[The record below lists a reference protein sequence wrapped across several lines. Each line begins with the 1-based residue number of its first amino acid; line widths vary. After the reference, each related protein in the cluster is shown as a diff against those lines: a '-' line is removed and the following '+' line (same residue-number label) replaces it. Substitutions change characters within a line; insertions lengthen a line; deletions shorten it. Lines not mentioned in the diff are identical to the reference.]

1 MKSTQRFSGDSLS
14 HDIDVVRT
22 DLCHPSETATAS
34 GRKHSGLWF
43 MWYTHQ
49 SNCECAC
56 VCVALA
62 FALIIAGLTHT
73 LDRWPSSAPPS
84 QTLTCFLSLSLT
96 NTQTHTTNT
105 NTPYNSAQRSGDLS
119 SQAVSSS
126 LHTAWGLNTHNHT
139 HTHHTHGLKAV
150 SADDDSDVRKALYS
164 VSTQPVSHLCLFCP
178 WMAFPLFIFR
188 HHRGSSVSI

>member
-1 MKSTQRFSGDSLS
+1 
-14 HDIDVVRT
+14 
-22 DLCHPSETATAS
+22 
-34 GRKHSGLWF
+34 

-139 HTHHTHGLKAV
+139 HTHTPHTGWRQCQQMMTLMSEKHSILSLLSLSLTCAYFVLEWLSLSLSSGITEAAV
-150 SADDDSDVRKALYS
+150 FLFR
-164 VSTQPVSHLCLFCP
+164 LCLCDY
-178 WMAFPLFIFR
+178 LYKL
-188 HHRGSSVSI
+188 